1 MTDVLGTSSESMTI
15 AKKDT
20 RNKAVKMSLKLSDI
34 IYIIS
39 PSNEVL
45 NNKTFFVED
54 IDEKLITIVDVDTGK
69 QHKIRVHKNGIVGDG
84 SIQEVRLLERHE
96 QDGYARQNDLLSGK

>member
-15 AKKDT
+15 AKEDT

-45 NNKTFFVED
+45 DNKTFFVE
-54 IDEKLITIVDVDTGK
+54 KL
-69 QHKIRVHKNGIVGDG
+69 
-84 SIQEVRLLERHE
+84 
-96 QDGYARQNDLLSGK
+96 